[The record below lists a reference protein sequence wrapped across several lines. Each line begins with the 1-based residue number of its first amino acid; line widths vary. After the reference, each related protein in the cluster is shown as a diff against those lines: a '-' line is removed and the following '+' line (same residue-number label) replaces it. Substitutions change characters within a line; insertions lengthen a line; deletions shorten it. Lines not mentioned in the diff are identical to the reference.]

1 MAEAKNAQ
9 EREVVKFFEILSSG
23 DLEALRAFLHP
34 DASWQ
39 PMVKPGIPGAGLH
52 HPRDVIIDDFLA
64 PVRGLFI
71 PGDPKVHIDSIVSTG
86 DRVMLETR
94 GIGTLSDG
102 REYNNNYAWAFEL
115 KDGKVWKIREY
126 MDSAYIARLFADQPA
141 A

>member
-1 MAEAKNAQ
+1 MAEAGNAQ
-9 EREVVKFFEILSSG
+9 EREVIKFFEILSSG
-23 DLEALRAFLHP
+23 DLEKLRAFLHP

-52 HPRDVIIDDFLA
+52 HPRDAIIDEFLA

-71 PGDPKVHIDSIVSTG
+71 PGDPKVHIDSIVSSG
-86 DRVMLETR
+86 DKVMLETR

-102 REYNNNYAWAFEL
+102 REYNNLYAWAFEL

-126 MDSAYIARLFADQPA
+126 MDSAYISSLFPG
-141 A
+141 